1 LVRSAH
7 PEPGPAEAWQRHVE
21 HGCGEDGVEMTES
34 SKTQKKERDMKKF
47 AALLAA
53 ASFALAVPAFAAMDH
68 GHGGMKMDHDMGAA
82 AHEEVVDGV
91 KATFKV
97 MAMAEHMKASGMEMP
112 KGMKET
118 HHIAVEF
125 KDAKSG
131 KAITEGEVKTKVQG
145 PDKADQT
152 KDLMAMQGHFGA
164 DFDLSKKGKYGVM
177 AKFKLPDGKVRSA
190 KFWYTVK

>member
-1 LVRSAH
+1 MR
-7 PEPGPAEAWQRHVE
+7 
-21 HGCGEDGVEMTES
+21 
-34 SKTQKKERDMKKF
+34 KF
-47 AALLAA
+47 AAV
-53 ASFALAVPAFAAMDH
+53 LAVASLALGVPAVHAAMDH
-68 GHGGMKMDHDMGAA
+68 GAMKMDHGDV

-97 MAMAEHMKASGMEMP
+97 MSMAEHMKEMKMEMP

-125 KDAKSG
+125 KDAKTG
-131 KAITEGEVKTKVQG
+131 KALTEGDVKVKVQA
-145 PDKADQT
+145 PNKVEQT
-152 KDLMAMQGHFGA
+152 KDLMGMQGHFGG

-177 AKFKLPDGKVRSA
+177 AKFKLRDAKVRTS

>member
-1 LVRSAH
+1 
-7 PEPGPAEAWQRHVE
+7 
-21 HGCGEDGVEMTES
+21 
-34 SKTQKKERDMKKF
+34 MKNTTVVL
-47 AALLAA
+47 AAL
-53 ASFALAVPAFAAMDH
+53 FALSAPIAAFSAMDH
-68 GHGGMKMDHDMGAA
+68 SEHGGGSHDMGHAGHQGDV

-97 MAMAEHMKASGMEMP
+97 MSMKDHLKAMNMEIP
-112 KGMKET
+112 KDLKET

-131 KAITEGEVKTKVQG
+131 KALIAGEVKVKIQN
-145 PDKADQT
+145 PDKSDQT
-152 KDLMAMQGHFGA
+152 KELMGMQGHFGA

-177 AKFKLPDGKVRSA
+177 CKSQLRDGKIRSA

>member
-1 LVRSAH
+1 
-7 PEPGPAEAWQRHVE
+7 
-21 HGCGEDGVEMTES
+21 
-34 SKTQKKERDMKKF
+34 MKKMIVLTAAVLALSAPM
-47 AALLAA
+47 AAL
-53 ASFALAVPAFAAMDH
+53 AMDH
-68 GHGGMKMDHDMGAA
+68 GSMDMGHDDHSMMDMGKV

-97 MAMAEHMKASGMEMP
+97 LSMKEHMKAMNMEMP
-112 KGMKET
+112 KEMKET

-131 KAITEGEVKTKVQG
+131 KALTEGTATVKVQG
-145 PDKADQT
+145 PDKAEQT
-152 KDLMAMQGHFGA
+152 KELMGMQGHFGA

-177 AKFKLPDGKVRSA
+177 SKFQLKDGKTRSS